1 MLAATAGAPKTPS
14 RSNPAAVSASRRCV
28 LSASSPAV
36 TRAHCQLQPRGDTHE
51 HSNGKGNVECVALLV
66 EAGCD
71 TAAVAVA
78 TKATKATKRRPV
90 LTRGDGGD
98 ASHLLD
104 EAQRRDES
112 RDERQGQRAV
122 LETTRVVV
130 RRRLCARRRSAT
142 ANSDGVSWG

>member
-1 MLAATAGAPKTPS
+1 MVDETRDEVVAAA
-14 RSNPAAVSASRRCV
+14 AAVA
-28 LSASSPAV
+28 A
-36 TRAHCQLQPRGDTHE
+36 
-51 HSNGKGNVECVALLV
+51 
-66 EAGCD
+66 

-78 TKATKATKRRPV
+78 TRFVALARVGRPSLVAVAVATKATKRRPV

-112 RDERQGQRAV
+112 RDERQGQRPV
-122 LETTRVVV
+122 LETARVVV
-130 RRRLCARRRSAT
+130 RRRLCARRKSAT